1 MPVPQLQIKV
11 TVRSLHLKHY
21 SNKNKNFE
29 HRVAVNMSAI
39 QLCNGNIVNANFAM
53 RKIAAR
59 KKYIMENFKLVG
71 TNKRN
76 IPYTLKLAF
85 QTTTQW

>member
-39 QLCNGNIVNANFAM
+39 QFNVIVHVSSRQQLLNEM
-53 RKIAAR
+53 V
-59 KKYIMENFKLVG
+59 LVVE
-71 TNKRN
+71 
-76 IPYTLKLAF
+76 AD
-85 QTTTQW
+85 